1 LKKTFLLTDS
11 KKDPQRVVES
21 IKHDIRK
28 YIKREK
34 RKELPKGTDFWKINS
49 KFGQNADD
57 AVEIKF
63 EDIMK
68 NIDEASAQ
76 KLESFY
82 IELISEA
89 GTIEFKKREKA
100 EDEDSINDNE
110 NKENKDKSG
119 NKDTD
124 RSIDITKI
132 ANI

>member
-1 LKKTFLLTDS
+1 MKKTFLLTDP

-68 NIDEASAQ
+68 NIDEASSQ
-76 KLESFY
+76 KLKSFY

-89 GTIEFKKREKA
+89 GTVEFKKREKV
-100 EDEDSINDNE
+100 E
-110 NKENKDKSG
+110 ENKDT
-119 NKDTD
+119 NTN
-124 RSIDITKI
+124 IDITKI